1 MVQSCKLKEL
11 SFLVY
16 GLGLSGRS
24 VINFF
29 KRNGIKKFKV
39 WDDNKKNEYKKY
51 RPKNLIHTFNQV
63 DYIILSPG
71 ISLLKNKKLNKF
83 KKKIITDI
91 DLFYLYND
99 KFKSIVVTGT
109 NGKSTTCKL
118 IAHLL
123 HKNNFKY
130 SLGGNIGTPILN
142 LKNFKNSYVII
153 ETSSFQLLAPA
164 AAFLSVPSWDIN
176 SKWHLF
182 GLAIPSFIYPNNTLT
197 ASLSVYFQPPLEAT
211 LLAESITT

>member
-1 MVQSCKLKEL
+1 MVQYCKLKEL

-24 VINFF
+24 VINFL

-83 KKKIITDI
+83 KNIDWIIAPAEKLPIKDNSFDFYTI
-91 DLFYLYND
+91 SFGLRNAKNLNQALDLGL
-99 KFKSIVVTGT
+99 
-109 NGKSTTCKL
+109 
-118 IAHLL
+118 
-123 HKNNFKY
+123 KNNQFGKENK
-130 SLGGNIGTPILN
+130 LHGCIEILEKLNIKKENAAYIGDDNIDIPAMEYCGWSFTVSDAVKPVLNSARTIL
-142 LKNFKNSYVII
+142 
-153 ETSSFQLLAPA
+153 Q
-164 AAFLSVPSWDIN
+164 
-176 SKWHLF
+176 SK
-182 GLAIPSFIYPNNTLT
+182 G
-197 ASLSVYFQPPLEAT
+197 
-211 LLAESITT
+211 